1 MKPLTALERDD
12 VRRTA
17 RGTDTNCGGRTRVRV
32 LPPVGAPVPYRA
44 VARGL
49 AACLNPAKTVERL
62 AGVLARSFELRHWIF
77 VSSGRAALSAALMA
91 LKEQRPG
98 RDEVVV
104 PAYTSYSVPAGVVR
118 AGLRIRL
125 CDIERETLGLAP
137 DALESSI
144 NDRTLCVLADH
155 LYGLPARM
163 DVLCAIARSRGV
175 PVIED
180 AAQAMGIRCR
190 NKWGGATGDLGVFSA
205 SRGKTLPG
213 AGGGLI
219 GTNDDRLADAC
230 RRGVPR
236 GGLGLWRDAGH
247 ALKSLIMAS
256 FLPPSRYWLPAS
268 LPFLKLG
275 QSWYDPF
282 FPIAGMS
289 GFQAAL
295 LEQLFPSLN
304 RIRDGR
310 RGQAMR
316 LRTLLEPEDLIVLWP
331 RPGDEG
337 AFLRLPVLV
346 PDAGRQQRLLA
357 EFRRR
362 GLGVVGGYPQAL
374 SQLQE
379 VRTALAGGEDGCP
392 VAEEISQR
400 IVTLPTHPW
409 VDQSDY
415 DAIRDVV
422 RQCV

>member
-1 MKPLTALERDD
+1 MKRMTALERND
-12 VRRTA
+12 VQATA
-17 RGTDTNCGGRTRVRV
+17 RPTFTAWTGRSRVRV
-32 LPPVGAPVPYRA
+32 LPPVGAPIPYRA

-49 AACLNPAKTVERL
+49 AGCLTPEKTAERL
-62 AGVLARSFELRHWIF
+62 AEALGKSFGLRHWVF

-104 PAYTSYSVPAGVVR
+104 PAFTSYSVPAGVAR

-137 DALESSI
+137 DALEPAL

-163 DVLCAIARSRGV
+163 DAVCDIARSRGV

-190 NKWGGATGDLGVFSA
+190 NRWGGATGDLGVFSA
-205 SRGKTLPG
+205 SRGKILPG

-219 GTNDDRLADAC
+219 GTNDARMAEAC
-230 RRGVPR
+230 RRLVPR
-236 GGLGLWRDAGH
+236 AGPGRWKNAGH
-247 ALKSLIMAS
+247 ALESLIMAS
-256 FLPPSRYWLPAS
+256 FMPPSRYWLPAS

-275 QSWYDPF
+275 QSSYDPVF
-282 FPIAGMS
+282 SVDPMS
-289 GFQAAL
+289 GFQLAL
-295 LEQLFPSLN
+295 LEQLFSSLN

-310 RGQAMR
+310 RSQAMQV
-316 LRTLLEPEDLIVLWP
+316 RTLLEPEDLVVLWP
-331 RPGDEG
+331 RRGDEG
-337 AFLRLPVLV
+337 AFLRLPVLL
-346 PDAGRQQRLLA
+346 PDAGRRRRLLA

-362 GLGVVGGYPQAL
+362 GLGVVGGYPHAL
-374 SQLQE
+374 SRLPDIRS
-379 VRTALAGGEDGCP
+379 VLAGGQDGCP
-392 VAEEISQR
+392 VAEEIAQR
-400 IVTLPTHPW
+400 IVTIPTHPW
-409 VDQSDY
+409 ADQSDY
-415 DAIRDVV
+415 RAIRDVV